1 MSSLLQ
7 KLFDDK
13 RILIALLGLWT
24 LFSTAMFGFI
34 MIEDGSHFLSFG
46 PNPETV
52 LFGSKLDS
60 WTKWW
65 LVAVYTFLSTAIA
78 AFSSDAVVPWIT
90 NTIQDHKTRYIPYA
104 PWMCILIIQ
113 IFTIY
118 AVIMSVI
125 GLFVAL
131 SQIDFMLIRL
141 AADLF
146 VNHVTTVWFLR
157 GKVVDANKCGMETH
171 DMCSRCRGIDSRWDS
186 EIDDIDLGDLEFRDL
201 SDGVIQLVRAQEAQ
215 EAQEQHKSA
224 LGTER
229 QENVEKGESIGAV
242 VANSVLDHSNHPQ

>member
-1 MSSLLQ
+1 MLTMQ
-7 KLFDDK
+7 RLFDDK
-13 RILIALLGLWT
+13 RLLVALLGIWT
-24 LFSTAMFGFI
+24 ILSAMMFGAI
-34 MIEDGSHFLSFG
+34 MLEDGSHFLSFG

-65 LVAVYTFLSTAIA
+65 VVAVYTFVSTAIA

-104 PWMCILIIQ
+104 PWMCITIIQ
-113 IFTIY
+113 VFTIY

-141 AADLF
+141 LADLI
-146 VNHVTTVWFLR
+146 VNHVTTIWFLR
-157 GKVVDANKCGMETH
+157 GKVVDARKCGMETH
-171 DMCSRCRGIDSRWDS
+171 DLCAKCRSDDARWHCDV
-186 EIDDIDLGDLEFRDL
+186 DDIDLGDLEDMEL
-201 SDGVIQLVRAQEAQ
+201 SDLPDHVQAETVDR
-215 EAQEQHKSA
+215 K
-224 LGTER
+224 
-229 QENVEKGESIGAV
+229 NVEMGAV
-242 VANSVLDHSNHPQ
+242 VANSVLNGSAQTSK